1 MTKQELLEELKGA
14 MSQEELADRIG
25 VSQAQVSRV
34 MAGGDAG
41 RRFIQG
47 LVRAFPD
54 STKKIVSV
62 FLVSEY
68 PDQDVLNADVPVATE
83 EAPCQAQ

>member
-41 RRFIQG
+41 RRFMQG

-54 STKKIVSV
+54 STEKIVAV
-62 FLVSEY
+62 FLVSDY
-68 PDQDVLNADVPVATE
+68 PDRDVVDAEALVAE
-83 EAPCQAQ
+83 KPEAVND